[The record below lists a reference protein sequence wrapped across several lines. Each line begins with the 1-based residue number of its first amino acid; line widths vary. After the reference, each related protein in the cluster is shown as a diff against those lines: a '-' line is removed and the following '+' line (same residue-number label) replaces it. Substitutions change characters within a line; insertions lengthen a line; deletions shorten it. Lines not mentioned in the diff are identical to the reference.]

1 MITATGNEPE
11 SLPINSEKEN
21 LRREIGVRALT
32 LAILNIIVGTGI
44 FVLPALI
51 AETLGAASI
60 IAYIVC
66 GILISLIALC
76 FAEVGSKVTI
86 TGGAYA
92 YIEAAFGPFAGF
104 LANNIFW
111 FGSCVFSDAAVANG
125 LFDTL
130 KLIFPFI
137 DNEITRI
144 VFFTILFSIFAFI
157 NIRSLKNGVRF
168 IELAAFGKLI
178 PLILFI
184 VMGAGFV
191 STKNLAFTSM
201 PSLTSVGAASL
212 LLFFAFIGME
222 TPLTNGGEIK
232 NPQRT
237 IPRAVFLGITLVLIL
252 YIAIQAVTQGILGNA
267 ILQHKTAPLA
277 AAAGVVFGR
286 AGATIILIATV
297 ISMLGYLGGEVLS
310 IPRIL
315 YAGARNR
322 QMPKIF
328 STIHP
333 KFLTPHYAIL
343 VYAFLD
349 LIISVSGELQQLIII
364 ASASIL
370 LIYLG
375 VVLATIRLRKINTT
389 GAEKTFRIP
398 GGILIPLLSVCVIIW
413 LLAHLTAKEFLYEG
427 IFIVVFCLIYLVMQL
442 TKKQNLNGK

>member
-1 MITATGNEPE
+1 MTTATSGEPKQ
-11 SLPINSEKEN
+11 LAINSEKEN
-21 LRREIGVRALT
+21 LRREIGVHALT

-76 FAEVGSKVTI
+76 FAEVGSKITV

-104 LANNIFW
+104 LANYMFW

-130 KLIFPFI
+130 KLIFPSI
-137 DNEITRI
+137 DNEIFRI
-144 VFFTILFSIFAFI
+144 VFFAVLFSILAFI

-168 IELAAFGKLI
+168 IEFAAVGKLI
-178 PLILFI
+178 PLALFI
-184 VMGAGFV
+184 ILGAGFI
-191 STKNLAFTSM
+191 STKNLVWTSI
-201 PSLTSVGAASL
+201 PSLTSVGSASL

-222 TPLTNGGEIK
+222 TPVTNGGEIK
-232 NPQRT
+232 NPKRT
-237 IPRAVFLGITLVLIL
+237 IPLAIFLGISLVLIL
-252 YIAIQAVTQGILGNA
+252 YIAIQLITQGILGNA
-267 ILQHKTAPLA
+267 ILQHKTAALV
-277 AAAGVVFGR
+277 AAAGVVFGT
-286 AGATIILIATV
+286 AGATIILIATI

-315 YAGARNR
+315 YAGSRNR
-322 QMPKIF
+322 QLPGIL
-328 STIHP
+328 SDVHP
-333 KFLTPHYAIL
+333 KFLTPHYAII

-349 LIISVSGELQQLIII
+349 FVISVSGELQQLIII
-364 ASASIL
+364 SSASIL

-375 VVLATIRLRKINTT
+375 VVLATIKLRKKTSTNS
-389 GAEKTFRIP
+389 EKTFRIP
-398 GGILIPLLSVCVIIW
+398 GGILIPVLAICVIVW
-413 LLAHLTAKEFLYEG
+413 LLTHLSKKEFLYEG
-427 IFIVVFCLIYLVMQL
+427 VFIVVFCLIYVAMKLV
-442 TKKQNLNGK
+442 KKH

>member
-1 MITATGNEPE
+1 MIIATGDKPQQ
-11 SLPINSEKEN
+11 INTEKEK

-66 GILISLIALC
+66 GVLISLIALC
-76 FAEVGSKVTI
+76 FAEAGSKVTV

-104 LANNIFW
+104 LANYMFW
-111 FGSCVFSDAAVANG
+111 FGSSVFSDAAVANA

-130 KLIFPFI
+130 KLIFPSI
-137 DNEITRI
+137 DNEIIRA
-144 VFFTILFSIFAFI
+144 VFFAVLFSGMAFI

-168 IELAAFGKLI
+168 IEFAAVGKLI

-184 VMGAGFV
+184 VLGAGFI
-191 STKNLAFTSM
+191 STKNLSWTSM
-201 PSLTSVGAASL
+201 PALTDIGTASL

-222 TPLTNGGEIK
+222 TPVINGGEIK
-232 NPQRT
+232 NPKHT
-237 IPRAVFLGITLVLIL
+237 IPLAIFFGIFLVLIL
-252 YIAIQAVTQGILGNA
+252 YIAIQLVTQGILGNA
-267 ILQHKTAPLA
+267 IIQHKTAPLA
-277 AAAGVVFGR
+277 AAASVVFGT
-286 AGATIILIATV
+286 AGATIILIAAIV
-297 ISMLGYLGGEVLS
+297 SMLGYLGGEVLS

-322 QMPKIF
+322 QMPKIL
-328 STIHP
+328 SAVHP
-333 KFLTPHYAIL
+333 KFLTPHYAII

-349 LIISVSGELQQLIII
+349 FVVSVSGELQQLIII

-375 VVLATIRLRKINTT
+375 VVLATIKLRKITSLNI
-389 GAEKTFRIP
+389 EKSFRMP
-398 GGILIPLLSVCVIIW
+398 GGVIVPLLAACTIIW
-413 LLAHLTAKEFLYEG
+413 LLAHLNKKEFLYEG
-427 IFIVVFCLIYLVMQL
+427 IFVAVFCLIYIVMKVA
-442 TKKQNLNGK
+442 KKSD